1 MTAEQQRLAENQSP
15 DQPWSRWGSYLS
27 DRQWGTVREDYSA
40 DGDAW
45 NYLSHDQARSRAYRW
60 GEDGLG
66 GFCDREGQL
75 CFALAF
81 WNGNDPILKERLF
94 GLTNAQGNHGED
106 VKEYYFY
113 IDNTPTHSYM
123 KWLYKYPQQAF
134 PYTSLVEENTR
145 RDKHQPE
152 FELLDTGVFDGDRY
166 FDIVVEYAKAT
177 PDDICIRIHI
187 TNKGA
192 ENGAIDVL
200 PTLWFRNTWTWTGS
214 NKQVQIS
221 KLADG
226 VIKANSQQDDFW
238 LFCDGNPPL
247 LFTENETNLQRLYGA
262 ANASPYVKDAFHEYI
277 IHDQYNAVNPK
288 HMGTK
293 AAAHYHLEVA
303 AKQTQIIQ
311 LRFTNQ
317 SIDTP
322 FNQAFPDLFKQRQT
336 EADEFY
342 ESLTPGLNADIRNVQ
357 RQAFAGLL
365 WSKQFY
371 DYDVHVWLKGDPAEP
386 APASQRLTGRNTEWW
401 MLSAKDIISIPD
413 GWEYPWFAAW
423 DLAFHAIPLAII
435 DAQFAKQQ
443 LLLLTRDRYMHPNGQ
458 LPAYEWAFGDVN
470 PPVQAWAA
478 WRVYKIEQ
486 KRTGKGDRDFLERM
500 FHRLM
505 LNFSEWVNRKDPRGQ
520 NLFQGGFLGLDN
532 IGVFD
537 RSKPLPTGGY
547 LEQADGTAWMGV
559 FSLNML
565 TIALELA
572 REDKTYS
579 DMALKFFEHFLY
591 IAHAINHV
599 GRDQIALWDDE
610 DGFYYDALH
619 LPTGQDVLMKVR
631 SMVGLTPLLAV
642 DTLEPDLLDTV
653 PGLKDQ
659 IEWFLNNRPELA
671 KNIAS
676 VTIPGEGD
684 RRLLSITS
692 PEALRRV
699 LRRLLDENE
708 FLSPHG
714 IRAVSRYHKD
724 HPYSFDWNRTQ
735 YQVDY
740 EPAESATNQFGG
752 NSNWRGPVWFPLN
765 FLLIEALQKFHHY
778 LGDDFK
784 VECPTGSGIMFNL
797 WEVAADLEQRL
808 ISIFLRGQDGQ
819 RPVYGG
825 TAKFQQD
832 PDWRDL
838 ILFYEYFQGDNG
850 AGLGASHQTGWT
862 ALVAKLIQQTN
873 DPPQN

>member
-1 MTAEQQRLAENQSP
+1 MTTEQQRLAENQSP

-66 GFCDREGQL
+66 GFCDCKGQL
-75 CFALAF
+75 CFALVF

-94 GLTNAQGNHGED
+94 GLTNAQDNHGED

-113 IDNTPTHSYM
+113 LDNTPTHSYM

-134 PYTSLVEENTR
+134 PYTSLVEENAR
-145 RDKHQPE
+145 RNKQQPE

-166 FDIVVEYAKAT
+166 FDIVVEYAKAS

-192 ENGAIDVL
+192 ETAAIDVL
-200 PTLWFRNTWTWTGS
+200 PTLWFRNTWTWTGGS
-214 NKQVQIS
+214 KQVQLS
-221 KLADG
+221 KSAEG
-226 VIKANSQQDDFW
+226 IVKASSQQGNFW
-238 LFCDGNPPL
+238 LFCDGNPSL
-247 LFTENETNLQRLYGA
+247 LFTENETNLQRLYGS
-262 ANASPYVKDAFHEYI
+262 ANASLYVKDAFHEYI
-277 IHDQYNAVNPK
+277 IHDRYNAVNPK
-288 HMGTK
+288 QIGTK
-293 AAAHYHLEVA
+293 AAAHYQLEVA

-317 SIDTP
+317 SIDAP
-322 FNQAFPDLFKQRQT
+322 FNQAFLDLFKQRQT

-342 ESLTPGLNADIRNVQ
+342 ELLTPGLNADVRNVQ

-371 DYDVHVWLKGDPAEP
+371 DYDVHTWLNGDPAEP
-386 APASQRLTGRNTEWW
+386 APASQRLAGRNTEWW
-401 MLSAKDIISIPD
+401 TLSAQDIISMPD

-423 DLAFHAIPLAII
+423 DLAFHTIPLAII

-486 KRTGKGDRDFLERM
+486 KRAGKGDREFLERM

-599 GRDQIALWDDE
+599 GCDQIALWDDE

-619 LPTGQDVLMKVR
+619 LPTGQDMLMKVR
-631 SMVGLTPLLAV
+631 SMVGLTPLFAI
-642 DTLEPDLLDTV
+642 DTLEPDLLDIV

-671 KNIAS
+671 NNIAS

-724 HPYSFDWNRTQ
+724 HPYRFAWNSTQ

-740 EPAESATNQFGG
+740 EPAESTTNQFGG
-752 NSNWRGPVWFPLN
+752 NSNWRGTVWFPLN

-784 VECPTGSGIMFNL
+784 VECPTRSGIMFNL

-832 PDWRDL
+832 PDWHDL

-862 ALVAKLIQQTN
+862 ALVAKLIQQTS